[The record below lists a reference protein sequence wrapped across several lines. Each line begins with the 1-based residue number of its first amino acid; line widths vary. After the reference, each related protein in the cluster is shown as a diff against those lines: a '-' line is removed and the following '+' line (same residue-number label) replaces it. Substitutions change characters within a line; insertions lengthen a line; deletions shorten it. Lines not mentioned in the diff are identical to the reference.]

1 MSILAQQL
9 PASKAM
15 ANGREIGSYEGP
27 TWISKNISP
36 SQRRDWERD
45 SDLVSGYFGGFN
57 VECDDSRGRV
67 HMYPDNHPVF
77 VEVSTDANGHEN
89 IRDSRTA
96 AHLG

>member
-9 PASKAM
+9 PVSKAM
-15 ANGREIGSYEGP
+15 ANGREIGVYEGAA
-27 TWISKNISP
+27 WKSKNLAPTQIRYS
-36 SQRRDWERD
+36 ERD
-45 SDLVSGYFGGFN
+45 SDLVSGYFGGFD
-57 VECDDSRGRV
+57 VGDDSRGRV